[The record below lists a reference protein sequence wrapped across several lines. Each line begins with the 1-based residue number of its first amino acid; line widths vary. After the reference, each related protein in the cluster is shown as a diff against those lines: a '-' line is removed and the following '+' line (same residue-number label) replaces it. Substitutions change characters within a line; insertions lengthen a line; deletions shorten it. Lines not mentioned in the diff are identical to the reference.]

1 MNKCDPPF
9 YCEGLKRGHIFW
21 CHTFWGGELA
31 GGRVVWVLGMF
42 GGEGVFRCVWQ
53 GVTFF
58 GVALFGVGGGAD
70 GGWGWGCGGGADGV
84 RGCMSMNILFGSFCY
99 WGHTFL
105 VALFCANFLWI
116 YCLEGF
122 AVGGSHFLMSHYIE
136 FMSFIELANLLNS
149 WTYGPIN
156 NNNNKTRVSC

>member
-1 MNKCDPPF
+1 MAVSFLGLTGILYFEKF
-9 YCEGLKRGHIFW
+9 YALC
-21 CHTFWGGELA
+21 
-31 GGRVVWVLGMF
+31 GRVVWVLGMF
-42 GGEGVFRCVWQ
+42 GVEGVSRCVWQ

-58 GVALFGVGGGAD
+58 GVALFGVGGGVV
-70 GGWGWGCGGGADGV
+70 GGADGV

>member
-1 MNKCDPPF
+1 MSGSTKRED
-9 YCEGLKRGHIFW
+9 LKRGHIFW
-21 CHTFWGGELA
+21 CRTFWGGELA
-31 GGRVVWVLGMF
+31 LRRVVWVLGMV
-42 GGEGVFRCVWQ
+42 GVEGVSRCVWQ

-58 GVALFGVGGGAD
+58 GVTLFGVGGGAD

-84 RGCMSMNILFGSFCY
+84 RGCMSMNILFRSFCY

-122 AVGGSHFLMSHYIE
+122 CCWGVTLSDVALHWVYEFHWISKLIE
-136 FMSFIELANLLNS
+136 FMDLRSH
-149 WTYGPIN
+149 
-156 NNNNKTRVSC
+156 

>member
-1 MNKCDPPF
+1 MNKCDPF

-21 CHTFWGGELA
+21 CRTFWGGELA
-31 GGRVVWVLGMF
+31 VGRVVWVLGMV
-42 GGEGVFRCVWQ
+42 GVEVSRCVWQ

-58 GVALFGVGGGAD
+58 GVALFGVGGGVV
-70 GGWGWGCGGGADGV
+70 GGGADGV
-84 RGCMSMNILFGSFCY
+84 RGCMSMNIWFGSFCY

-136 FMSFIELANLLNS
+136 FMSFIELANLSNS

-156 NNNNKTRVSC
+156 NNNNTNFLLTGFTNVSR

>member
-42 GGEGVFRCVWQ
+42 GMEGVFRCVWQ

-58 GVALFGVGGGAD
+58 GVALFGVG
-70 GGWGWGCGGGADGV
+70 V
-84 RGCMSMNILFGSFCY
+84 
-99 WGHTFL
+99 
-105 VALFCANFLWI
+105 
-116 YCLEGF
+116 GF
-122 AVGGSHFLMSHYIE
+122 VGGSWWGSGLCGCRVVVLVGVEGVVGVEVSRGWLGWWGWYYELLDLSVRPTTTTSITRTQKKQCIVHWQKYII
-136 FMSFIELANLLNS
+136 FIIQLTLDYWS
-149 WTYGPIN
+149 W
-156 NNNNKTRVSC
+156 